1 MRMAHIITLPTFKL
15 QGNVSQ
21 LYARSI
27 TERWLRDFE
36 DALKSNDRDKL
47 GKVFVED
54 AWIRDLLALSWDF
67 RTLRSR
73 DNVLDYLQENHKAGI
88 HTLRLRDHGAFQPTF
103 KKPYPG
109 MQWVE
114 SMFDF
119 ESRYGSGK
127 GMLRLVLDGDEG
139 DEWKCYLIHFA
150 LQELHDCKEKT
161 GFTRPEGYVD
171 TSGGNWQ
178 QRRERQ
184 KEFLDEDPA
193 VLIIGGGQ
201 SGLSTA
207 ARLQQLGV
215 PALIIE
221 RSERV
226 GDSWRKRYKV

>member
-1 MRMAHIITLPTFKL
+1 MAHIVTLPTFKL

-21 LYARSI
+21 LHAKTI
-27 TERWLRDFE
+27 AERWIRDFE
-36 DALKSNDRDKL
+36 GALTSNSREKL
-47 GKVFVED
+47 EKLLVKD
-54 AWIRDLLALSWDF
+54 AWARDLLALSWDF
-67 RTLRSR
+67 RTLQGR
-73 DNVLDYLQENHKAGI
+73 DKVLGYLQDNHHASI
-88 HTLRLRDHGAFQPTF
+88 NSLRLRDYGAFQPSF

-127 GMLRLVLDGDEG
+127 GMLRLVLDGEEG
-139 DEWKCYLIHFA
+139 DGWRCYLIHFV
-150 LQELHDCKEKT
+150 LQELKDCGEKT

-193 VLIIGGGQ
+193 VLIVGGGQ

-221 RSERV
+221 KDGRV